1 MIQASPG
8 IRDTDGVPQDL
19 CLLSSPTPVAAPK
32 SPLAAQKRHE
42 ARSPLAVCQEPCQQ
56 PLGFSLGSLGHTLGL
71 LLPFP
76 FER

>member
-8 IRDTDGVPQDL
+8 IRDTRWGPQDL
-19 CLLSSPTPVAAPK
+19 CLLPSPTPVDAPK
-32 SPLAAQKRHE
+32 GPLTAQKRHE
-42 ARSPLAVCQEPCQQ
+42 ARSPLAVCQEPCQ

-71 LLPFP
+71 LLPFT